1 MRRDRQIGRCAG
13 REETRLTKESSLS
26 GTDDHSIVPR
36 QVIEHS
42 GTSGCVS
49 RLHMLRRI
57 VNEEKHNDVF
67 FSWCTVTIRSA

>member
-1 MRRDRQIGRCAG
+1 MVDQSDKTRHDKQIGRCAG
-13 REETRLTKESSLS
+13 REETRLIKVSSLS

-57 VNEEKHNDVF
+57 VKKK
-67 FSWCTVTIRSA
+67 STAM